1 KVAPVQSW
9 IVLDCCQRIGRVHW
23 SSVASDHFFPWV
35 ENAAYARFK
44 IPSGDWESGSFVLY
58 CESMSA
64 ADGAPPEVDT
74 IPAKILNR
82 RSRIKQSRSH
92 YRTIRFLLPCLL
104 FPFVCR

>member
-1 KVAPVQSW
+1 MPYKVAPFQSG

-58 CESMSA
+58 CKSMSA
-64 ADGAPPEVDT
+64 ADGAPPGSRYDSRQNLEQ
-74 IPAKILNR
+74 KIA
-82 RSRIKQSRSH
+82 
-92 YRTIRFLLPCLL
+92 
-104 FPFVCR
+104 